1 MEQKKLLW
9 IIFSVALFLLVVI
22 GVGIIWF
29 YPSTGAKSP
38 TGDPGF
44 AGVSSEEEFD
54 PIEWVRQDEAYPGL
68 EEKEDADTKGEEE
81 SEDFIVVYGE
91 SEEEAKAAEEREPAK
106 REKTVTPETVREKKE
121 KQEPVEEKTAAA
133 AKPAREKEPEPKM
146 VRVPEYWIQ
155 TGSYTSKTRAEQV
168 KGALMEKGVASLI
181 TSKSIDT
188 TTYFRVRIGPY
199 STKGEAEK
207 FLSWIRSI
215 NGFSGSYIS
224 LVYTDKRQL
233 N

>member
-9 IIFSVALFLLVVI
+9 IVFSVALFLLVVI

-29 YPSTGAKSP
+29 YPSTGAKGP
-38 TGDPGF
+38 VGEPGF
-44 AGVSSEEEFD
+44 AGVSAEDEFD
-54 PIEWVRQDEAYPGL
+54 PIEWVRQDEEYPGL
-68 EEKEDADTKGEEE
+68 EEKEDGDEADEEE

-91 SEEEAKAAEEREPAK
+91 TEEEPEKG
-106 REKTVTPETVREKKE
+106 EKTVTPETVGETKE
-121 KQEPVEEKTAAA
+121 KEEPAEEKPAAA
-133 AKPAREKEPEPKM
+133 VKPVPEKQAEPKQ

-168 KGALMEKGVASLI
+168 KADLMEKGVASLI
-181 TSKSIDT
+181 TSKSIDN

-207 FLSWIRSI
+207 FLSWIQSI

-224 LVYTDKRQL
+224 LVYTEKSGS
-233 N
+233 

>member
-9 IIFSVALFLLVVI
+9 IVFSVALFLLVVI

-29 YPSTGAKSP
+29 YPSAGAKSP
-38 TGDPGF
+38 VGGPGF
-44 AGVSSEEEFD
+44 AGVSSEDEFD
-54 PIEWVRQDEAYPGL
+54 PIEWVRQDEEYPGL
-68 EEKEDADTKGEEE
+68 EEKEGADAAGEEE

-91 SEEEAKAAEEREPAK
+91 TEEEEPDK
-106 REKTVTPETVREKKE
+106 GEKTVTPETVGETKEKEEPAEEKPAAVVKPEREK
-121 KQEPVEEKTAAA
+121 QA
-133 AKPAREKEPEPKM
+133 EPKAEPKQ

-181 TSKSIDT
+181 TSKSIDN

-224 LVYTDKRQL
+224 LVYTEKSGS
-233 N
+233 

>member
-9 IIFSVALFLLVVI
+9 IVFSVALFLLVVI

-29 YPSTGAKSP
+29 YPAAGAKGP
-38 TGDPGF
+38 VGEPGF
-44 AGVSSEEEFD
+44 AGVSSEDEFD
-54 PIEWVRQDEAYPGL
+54 PIEWVRQDEEYPGL
-68 EEKEDADTKGEEE
+68 EEKEDGDEAGEEE

-91 SEEEAKAAEEREPAK
+91 TEGESKAAEEEEPDK
-106 REKTVTPETVREKKE
+106 EEKTVTPRTVGETKDKE
-121 KQEPVEEKTAAA
+121 EPVEEKPAAA
-133 AKPAREKEPEPKM
+133 VKPAPEKQAEPKQ

-168 KGALMEKGVASLI
+168 KADLMEKGVASLI
-181 TSKSIDT
+181 TSKSIDN

-224 LVYTDKRQL
+224 LVYTEKSGS
-233 N
+233 